1 MDFTPLAP
9 CRIDAQLDV
18 QVLNGELTCVN
29 VFAEAQQPM
38 ACLLSSH
45 LSLTELY
52 LDVEAT
58 NVVHLLNQTSLPT
71 TFRWEA
77 PQGSDTAFAQAEV
90 IPGQGMLAGREEM
103 ALAVKL
109 KVSKV
114 VSDIFL
120 LEMFF
125 TQRFTHTSQR
135 ALKRNRSLNSQLK
148 GRKEMKK
155 TQRNIRV

>member
-1 MDFTPLAP
+1 M
-9 CRIDAQLDV
+9 
-18 QVLNGELTCVN
+18 
-29 VFAEAQQPM
+29 
-38 ACLLSSH
+38 
-45 LSLTELY
+45 
-52 LDVEAT
+52 EAT

-114 VSDIFL
+114 VSDIFFSRCFL
-120 LEMFF
+120 LKDSRL
-125 TQRFTHTSQR
+125 Q
-135 ALKRNRSLNSQLK
+135 AK
-148 GRKEMKK
+148 GGIKAEQV
-155 TQRNIRV
+155 TEFGT